1 MAALQ
6 RAKLQQPRPTA
17 SQGQQDMTQV
27 MCLGFHRAGGGGKKY
42 SYKAFNHLRS
52 RIAVTA
58 DLEGEG
64 GGRNKREEKNFMASD
79 RLIQIKLRCT
89 A

>member
-6 RAKLQQPRPTA
+6 RAQLQQPRPTA

-27 MCLGFHRAGGGGKKY
+27 MCLGFHGAGSGGKKY

-64 GGRNKREEKNFMASD
+64 GGGINGRKKTSWRAIGLFKSN
-79 RLIQIKLRCT
+79 
-89 A
+89 